1 MHRNFEWLESE
12 FLEFIAEWQNK
23 SQDIEYLSKSEK
35 SRFCL
40 SRQTIYGLRKQ
51 VNNVSYAVFSCFSID
66 V

>member
-40 SRQTIYGLRKQ
+40 SRQTIDGLRIAGK
-51 VNNVSYAVFSCFSID
+51 
-66 V
+66 